1 MTDAPLP
8 SAGLEVIRTLY
19 DIIGERRCADTATS
33 YTSRLFSKGRVK
45 IVNKVGEEAV
55 ELVTAALVQGPEEVV
70 SESADLLY
78 HLLVLWVD
86 AGVTP
91 DQICG
96 ELERRFGTSGLK
108 EKASRSKT
116 PKQDSPA

>member
-1 MTDAPLP
+1 MNEASPIG
-8 SAGLEVIRTLY
+8 SGLEIIDRLYTVIST
-19 DIIGERRCADTATS
+19 RRCGDAATS

-55 ELVTAALVQGPEEVV
+55 ELITAALVQGPDEMV

-86 AGVTP
+86 AGISP
-91 DQICG
+91 DQICA
-96 ELERRFGTSGLK
+96 ELEKRFGTSGIK
-108 EKASRSKT
+108 EKASRSKA
-116 PKQDSPA
+116 PK